1 MNGLK
6 FVIDN
11 NNENE
16 AATNSYFK
24 GGSLLYQQYELN
36 KIKSSDGD
44 SSQS

>member
-16 AATNSYFK
+16 TVTNSYFK
-24 GGSLLYQQYELN
+24 GGSLLYQQYKLD
-36 KIKSSDGD
+36 KIRNSCKE